1 MQIPAPIRTPTWVS
15 TRRIFEQKLSD
26 LHKCTNPHHLNQL
39 HALIYKHNLHQDPFV
54 IPKLITAFSL
64 CRQMPSAVK
73 AFDQVNDP
81 NVHLFNT
88 MIRAY
93 VYNSQNLEA
102 FYVFFK
108 MQNLGVFPDNFTYP
122 FLLKA
127 CLGQNDYNLVK
138 MIHGCIEKFGFSSDV
153 YVPNALIDSYSR
165 CGLVGVGDA
174 RKVFRLM
181 GDVDIVSWNTLIG
194 GLVKANKLQ
203 EARKLFDEM
212 PERDMVSWNTIL
224 DGYAKSGELNEA
236 FELFERMPERN
247 VVSWSTMLTG
257 YSKSGDM
264 DMTRMLFDKMPVKN
278 MVSWTIIIAG
288 YAEKGLAKEAVDLYE
303 RMEEAGY
310 RPDDGAIISI
320 LAACAESGL
329 LWLGRRVHQSIKR
342 NRYQCS
348 TLIENALVDMYAKC
362 GSLSKALSIFNRMDK
377 KDLVSWNAMIHGLA
391 MHGHGDEALE
401 LFLKMKEE
409 GFVPDKVT
417 FVGVLCACT
426 HGGFVDEGI
435 QYFYTMERDYGI
447 PPEIEHYGCVIDLL
461 GRGGRLQEAF
471 RLVRTMPVEPNV
483 IIWGALLGACRLYN
497 AVELAQDVLEH
508 LIKLEPQ
515 NAGNYSTLS
524 NIYAATG
531 NWANVADVRLKMK
544 NTGNA
549 KQSGASLIELDGG
562 VHEFTVKN
570 TMHPANDKI
579 YQMVD
584 GLSDHIKKVGYFP
597 DAIC

>member
-1 MQIPAPIRTPTWVS
+1 MQIPAPVRAPAWVS
-15 TRRIFEQKLSD
+15 TRRLLEQKLSD
-26 LHKCTNPHHLNQL
+26 LHKCTDFKQLNQI
-39 HALIYKHNLHQDPFV
+39 HALVYKSNLHQDPFV

-64 CRQMPSAVK
+64 CRQLPSAVK
-73 AFDQVNDP
+73 AFNQVNEP
-81 NVHLFNT
+81 NVHLYNT
-88 MIRAY
+88 MIRAH
-93 VYNSQNLEA
+93 VHNSQPAQA
-102 FYVFFK
+102 FETFLL
-108 MQNLGVFPDNFTYP
+108 MQNSGVFPDNFTYP

-127 CLGQNDYNLVK
+127 CGGQNDYNLVK
-138 MIHGCIEKFGFSSDV
+138 MIHSCIEKFGFSSDV

-165 CGLVGVGDA
+165 CGVIGVGA
-174 RKVFRLM
+174 AKKVFSVM
-181 GDVDIVSWNTLIG
+181 EDKDIVSWNTMIG
-194 GLVKANKLQ
+194 GLLKANRLSD
-203 EARKLFDEM
+203 ARQLFDEM

-224 DGYAKSGELNEA
+224 DGYAKAGALNDA
-236 FELFERMPERN
+236 FELFEKMPERN

-257 YSKSGDM
+257 YSKAGDM

-288 YAEKGLAKEAVDLYE
+288 YAGKGLAKEAVDLYE

-342 NRYQCS
+342 NKFQCS
-348 TLIENALVDMYAKC
+348 TLVENALVDMYAKC
-362 GSLSKALSIFNRMDK
+362 GNLNKALSIFNAMRV

-391 MHGHGDEALE
+391 MHGDGDEALK
-401 LFLKMKEE
+401 LFSRMKKD
-409 GFVPDKVT
+409 GFTPDKVT

-426 HGGFVDEGI
+426 HAGFIDEGI
-435 QYFYTMERDYGI
+435 QYFYTMERDYGVA
-447 PPEIEHYGCVIDLL
+447 PEIEHYGCVIDLL

-508 LIKLEPQ
+508 LVKLEPQ
-515 NAGNYSTLS
+515 NAGNYSMLS

-531 NWANVADVRLKMK
+531 NWAGVADVRLKMK
-544 NTGNA
+544 NTGND
-549 KQSGASLIELDGG
+549 KPSGASLIELEDG

-570 TMHPANDKI
+570 TAHPANDKI

-584 GLSDHIKKVGYFP
+584 GLSDHIKKVGCFP
-597 DAIC
+597 DVIC